1 MLCHLDATLVSCS
14 MTFGL
19 PLCPTADSCRSARH
33 ALSLIATARPAA
45 FITTMAKEVAR
56 YNAVM
61 GQTSQAQGM
70 QLANSPLI
78 RAKLEILR
86 IIEMLIEKIPNGIV
100 DLMVEVFAHCINSNT
115 QFTVHSC

>member
-1 MLCHLDATLVSCS
+1 

-86 IIEMLIEKIPNGIV
+86 IIEMLIEKIPNEIV